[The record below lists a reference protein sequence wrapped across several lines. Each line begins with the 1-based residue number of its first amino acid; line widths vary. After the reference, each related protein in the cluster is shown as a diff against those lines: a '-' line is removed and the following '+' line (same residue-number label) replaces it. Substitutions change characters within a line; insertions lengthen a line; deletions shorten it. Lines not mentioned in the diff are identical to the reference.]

1 MLLRVCWYLRLS
13 SRQALSSEIRA
24 SWLLVVG
31 RIKCGAHHHNLNCTY
46 IPNCLICFVII
57 SCVVSQLTT
66 RCWCHLPKFDMVS
79 VSGLLHYCRNSS
91 CCSRIMPSMFLRTVQ
106 LTTVRLQFMMTFL
119 FLSARCT
126 HQQFAEQTMPTM
138 LATMLLKDSEVRSV
152 FPGVP
157 WLSCSINPTVSQ

>member
-31 RIKCGAHHHNLNCTY
+31 RIKCGAHRHNLNCTY
-46 IPNCLICFVII
+46 IPNCLICFVVV

-66 RCWCHLPKFDMVS
+66 RCRCHLPKFDMVS
-79 VSGLLHYCRNSS
+79 VSGLLYYCRNSS

-106 LTTVRLQFMMTFL
+106 LITVRLQFMMTFFSVCAL
-119 FLSARCT
+119 HPSAVCRTNSANNACDNVVEGQWGPVRLS
-126 HQQFAEQTMPTM
+126 
-138 LATMLLKDSEVRSV
+138 RSAV
-152 FPGVP
+152 TR
-157 WLSCSINPTVSQ
+157 SRSINPTVSQ